1 MDGECGEPRGAQMR
15 RAADSGPL
23 QRVQVPATVPTESH
37 KCPQMGDKLPQTG
50 DEHPQTRD
58 VCPQMGG
65 RVSTDGGRASTDGGR
80 ASTDGGTSVHRWG
93 DKRPKTGDVHPQLG
107 DERPQMGDEC
117 SQTGCSLSA
126 TPRSSASSD
135 TCPVSAARAPL
146 GTQCPP
152 CLQPAHSHM
161 WRPRLPPRR
170 LGGSLKNWGQQLTR
184 GIHPSAI
191 PPVLAP
197 FLLGQP
203 PPGPV
208 CLPLTRPEWRGPG
221 RGCRSQ
227 GQTCWVQAAP
237 HLT

>member
-1 MDGECGEPRGAQMR
+1 MWGAQGSSDEEGCR
-15 RAADSGPL
+15 LRATAEGPGPCYSPY
-23 QRVQVPATVPTESH
+23 RVAQVST
-37 KCPQMGDKLPQTG
+37 D
-50 DEHPQTRD
+50 
-58 VCPQMGG
+58 GG
-65 RVSTDGGRASTDGGR
+65 QASTDGGRASTDGGR

-117 SQTGCSLSA
+117 PQTGCSLSA

-161 WRPRLPPRR
+161 WRPQLPPRR

-208 CLPLTRPEWRGPG
+208 WLPLTRPEWRGPG

>member
-1 MDGECGEPRGAQMR
+1 M
-15 RAADSGPL
+15 
-23 QRVQVPATVPTESH
+23 
-37 KCPQMGDKLPQTG
+37 
-50 DEHPQTRD
+50 
-58 VCPQMGG
+58 
-65 RVSTDGGRASTDGGR
+65 
-80 ASTDGGTSVHRWG
+80 SVHRRG
-93 DKRPKTGDVHPQLG
+93 TSIHRRGTCVHRGEECSKMG
-107 DERPQMGDEC
+107 DERPQMGDEHPQMGDEC
-117 SQTGCSLSA
+117 PQTGCSLSA

-152 CLQPAHSHM
+152 CLQPVHSHM
-161 WRPRLPPRR
+161 WRPRLPLRR

-184 GIHPSAI
+184 GVHPSAI

-208 CLPLTRPEWRGPG
+208 WLPLTCPEWRGPG
-221 RGCRSQ
+221 RGCRPQ
-227 GQTCWVQAAP
+227 GQTCGVQAAP